1 MLKTLLLC
9 TVALTAL
16 AACGPSPDAPK
27 IAPEARKDLEK
38 AKGVESTVLQ
48 QDDAARKQID
58 DASK

>member
-1 MLKTLLLC
+1 MFKTLVLC
-9 TVALTAL
+9 AATLAVLT
-16 AACGPSPDAPK
+16 ACGPSPDAPK

>member
-1 MLKTLLLC
+1 MFKTLLLC
-9 TVALTAL
+9 TAVVAAL